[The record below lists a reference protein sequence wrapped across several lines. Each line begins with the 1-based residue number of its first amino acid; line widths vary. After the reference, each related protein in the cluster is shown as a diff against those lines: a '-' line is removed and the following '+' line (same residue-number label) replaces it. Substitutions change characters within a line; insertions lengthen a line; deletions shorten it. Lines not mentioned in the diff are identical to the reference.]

1 MTRFLHLYQ
10 GKHCTSVRFQ
20 SGLSSKPGAKDR
32 GSSIPNW
39 TPILAIAMAALFF
52 SLGTSTTP
60 LFADD
65 DPPPPLLPVPIAVLE
80 TDTFDWGSLI
90 QGQKIQHSFMIE
102 NKGRS
107 ALKILKV
114 TANCGCT
121 TTRYDEEIA
130 PGEIGAI
137 DLEIDTSEFAG
148 GRPRRSAVV
157 QTNDPMNSE
166 IRLWMSGNVEPI
178 LRMDTSVIRISGLL
192 NEDKSLAIQL
202 LKAVESAVE
211 IVEVKS
217 VNGNFVVDDLEPA
230 DEATWNL
237 LLSAGTSE
245 TSQSLRDEM
254 KIKVRV
260 DGGEPFE
267 YPVPVVVQHQ
277 DLYRFNP
284 GGNVV
289 FYRRHTAPLDGPV
302 KREVSQELHVRS
314 SRADVNIDNF
324 RAMIKDAP
332 EGLFKLEVFEEIPG
346 QHYRLK
352 IQVLKT
358 HPTPQAQGTLV
369 MDLGN
374 GEVREKSII
383 AQFRLRPVP
392 KQDSSPR

>member
-1 MTRFLHLYQ
+1 
-10 GKHCTSVRFQ
+10 
-20 SGLSSKPGAKDR
+20 
-32 GSSIPNW
+32 
-39 TPILAIAMAALFF
+39 MAALFF

-289 FYRRHTAPLDGPV
+289 FYRRLTAPLDGPV